1 MAFCSS
7 PAAAL
12 YNIRKHQCS
21 LNRAKVKCT
30 HGLVPFAEAVAVCA
44 LFRVTLEKF
53 SNRRRLQLCL
63 DQIWRKMG
71 RKKKSPPLVNIF
83 HISHFVFLAG
93 LETTCYWPGWISL
106 RGLSKWNLNTG
117 TIVCVRV
124 CIFIFFMERNELMA
138 FPNCRFENFWPFG
151 ICCLFLPRWEKES
164 RDNICCVTAAVV
176 SNRNTPWNHHLSLCN
191 LTVRRRKIE

>member
-1 MAFCSS
+1 MFNYYFLITWTVPWECYLDHQEKKTSWGWMAFCSS

-12 YNIRKHQCS
+12 YNIRKHSCS

-30 HGLVPFAEAVAVCA
+30 HGPVPFAEAVAVCA

-124 CIFIFFMERNELMA
+124 CIFFFLWKETSWWLFQIAGLKTFGLLEFVA
-138 FPNCRFENFWPFG
+138 YFCRGE
-151 ICCLFLPRWEKES
+151 
-164 RDNICCVTAAVV
+164 
-176 SNRNTPWNHHLSLCN
+176 
-191 LTVRRRKIE
+191 RRRAGIIYVV